1 MKYETNP
8 KQSSGRGTESG
19 DSRIDGERKTSL
31 AATGWGT
38 WTMPKMPYKTF
49 SCNCILKDKMQE
61 GSPWQTCAATSIEAF
76 PISVPTGYADGRY
89 EHSYR

>member
-19 DSRIDGERKTSL
+19 DSRIDGERKT
-31 AATGWGT
+31 
-38 WTMPKMPYKTF
+38 TF

-89 EHSYR
+89 ENSYR

>member
-31 AATGWGT
+31 ATIRLLPAGERGR
-38 WTMPKMPYKTF
+38 
-49 SCNCILKDKMQE
+49 
-61 GSPWQTCAATSIEAF
+61 QTCAAISIEAF

-89 EHSYR
+89 ENSYR